1 MPISSTFSIHLCIH
15 ATTSATDSL
24 EVAIII
30 LDIYYQSCLGCGF
43 TGMQVKFSSEILY
56 TLSFKALWTANGSG
70 YKLFETNLLI
80 AEDVAF
86 ISSKSGVDTWQD
98 NKVMSAVRTERQTDT
113 FSALYSRYTVL
124 YADVKTYVGSLIWDA
139 GSIVRSAVMEMGN
152 QMVVNPLVSNL
163 HIRVYPFQ

>member
-56 TLSFKALWTANGSG
+56 TLSFS
-70 YKLFETNLLI
+70 YKLFETNLLMP
-80 AEDVAF
+80 EDVAF

-163 HIRVYPFQ
+163 HIRVYPLQ